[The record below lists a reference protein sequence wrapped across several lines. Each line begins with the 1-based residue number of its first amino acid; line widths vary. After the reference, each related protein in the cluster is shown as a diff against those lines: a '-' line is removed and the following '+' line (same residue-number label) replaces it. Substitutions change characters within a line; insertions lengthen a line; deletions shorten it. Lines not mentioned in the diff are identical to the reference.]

1 MQTRR
6 KTAKQPSAQTPTP
19 SRFALQK
26 CPAEIWGR
34 ICSMACVDNGFTGRS
49 LSEVSRYIKDVSIP
63 YKYQCIAVDCKRI
76 RRLTAVLKKLP
87 PNSRLVRHL
96 FVWSSETWGD
106 GRFFETDK
114 NQLLIIVAPTLLSLD
129 VSFDYVCI
137 ALTFPLPSLVDL
149 TVHGNMSMT
158 KLTKRTLACYP
169 SLRRLHWAAS
179 SGCPPGAGFLALV
192 QKTAPHVTHLRISL
206 STQRW
211 MSHQPVI
218 RELELFYGILKPVG
232 VARTRLSSIQK
243 LLFRP
248 RFTDSRWR
256 QFADAADHQFVLLNP
271 RMAPQVDTQAEIA
284 QKSWL
289 AARAGTIDC
298 WNPDDNELYLW

>member
-1 MQTRR
+1 
-6 KTAKQPSAQTPTP
+6 
-19 SRFALQK
+19 
-26 CPAEIWGR
+26 
-34 ICSMACVDNGFTGRS
+34 MACVDNGFTGRS
-49 LSEVSRYIKDVSIP
+49 LSEVSRYVKDVSIP
-63 YKYQCIAVDCKRI
+63 YKYQCIAVDRKRI

-96 FVWSSETWGD
+96 FVWSSGTCGEE

-114 NQLLIIVAPTLLSLD
+114 NRLLIIVAPTLLSLD
-129 VSFDYVCI
+129 VSFDYVSI

-158 KLTKRTLACYP
+158 KPTKCTLACYP

-211 MSHQPVI
+211 TPYQPVI
-218 RELELFYGILKPVG
+218 RELELFYGILKRVG
-232 VARTRLSSIQK
+232 VARTKLSSIQK

-248 RFTDSRWR
+248 RFADSRWR

-271 RMAPQVDTQAEIA
+271 KMVPQVDTQAEIA

-289 AARAGTIDC
+289 ATRAGTIDC